1 MTRRIWDLVL
11 TSHRDPLFPMHT
23 ECVFCF
29 PSQLLLSL
37 LLLLLLE
44 VNVLRTIGIVR
55 DERFE
60 KGLLVVSTFGKVITL
75 LLHLVTAEWK
85 YISKRKLNHINLHWL
100 A

>member
-1 MTRRIWDLVL
+1 
-11 TSHRDPLFPMHT
+11 MHT

-37 LLLLLLE
+37 LLLLLLLE

-55 DERFE
+55 DERFQ
-60 KGLLVVSTFGKVITL
+60 KGLLVVSSFGKVITL
-75 LLHLVTAEWK
+75 TALLHLVTAEWK
-85 YISKRKLNHINLHWL
+85 YIPKRKLNHIKLSWL